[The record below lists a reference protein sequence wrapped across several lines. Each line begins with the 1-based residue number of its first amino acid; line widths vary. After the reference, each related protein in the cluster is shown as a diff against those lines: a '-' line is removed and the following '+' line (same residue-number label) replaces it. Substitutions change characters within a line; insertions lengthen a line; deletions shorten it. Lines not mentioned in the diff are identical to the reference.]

1 MIATEETQVNNT
13 ELLSYNWPES
23 NMSCI
28 EAKTIDD
35 MNAVFKKLSDGHEKS
50 TVKAMEPED
59 DRDGRDASE
68 QH

>member
-1 MIATEETQVNNT
+1 
-13 ELLSYNWPES
+13 
-23 NMSCI
+23 MSCI

-50 TVKAMEPED
+50 TVKAMEAEND
-59 DRDGRDASE
+59 HDGSAATE